1 MYTFVKLGGSV
12 ITDKA
17 GQEAP
22 DLPVIARLAA
32 EVAAARAARPG
43 LAIVLGHGSGSFGHL
58 YAARYGVHRGLPP
71 GAVSAA
77 EAQRFYA
84 GFALTAGAA
93 LRLNRIVVDALLA
106 AGVPA
111 LALQPSAAL
120 WASGGQIVSWETAH
134 IGRALRHG
142 LVPVV
147 HGDVAFDAAQ
157 GTAIISTEALL
168 AYLAEATE
176 LRPARVILVG
186 EDAVYSAD
194 PRRDPAARRV
204 PLITA
209 ANLDAALHGAA
220 GSHAVDVTGGMRSKL
235 ELMWRLVQR
244 IPALEVR
251 LIGPAPGNLRAALLD
266 DTLDTGTTIR
276 QA

>member
-17 GQEAP
+17 GREAA
-22 DLPVIARLAA
+22 DLPLIARLAA
-32 EVAAARAARPG
+32 EIAAARAARPG
-43 LAIVLGHGSGSFGHL
+43 LALVLGHGSGSFGHP
-58 YAARYGVHRGLPP
+58 YAARYGVHTGLPP
-71 GAVSAA
+71 GAD
-77 EAQRFYA
+77 YA
-84 GFALTAGAA
+84 GFALTAAAA
-93 LRLNRIVVDALLA
+93 LRLNRIVVDALLD

-111 LALQPSAAL
+111 LALQPSASL
-120 WASGGQIVSWETAH
+120 WSAGGRIAAWDTAH
-134 IGRALRHG
+134 VGHALSHG

-147 HGDVAFDAAQ
+147 HGDVAFDSAQ

-168 AYLAEATE
+168 AHLALATE

-194 PRRDPAARRV
+194 PRSNPAAERV

-235 ELMWRLVQR
+235 ELMWRLAQAN
-244 IPALEVR
+244 PALEVR
-251 LIGPAPGNLRAALLD
+251 LIGPAPGNLAAVLSG
-266 DTLDTGTTIR
+266 TERDTGTTIR
-276 QA
+276 YAP

>member
-22 DLPVIARLAA
+22 DLPLIARLAA

-43 LAIVLGHGSGSFGHL
+43 MAIVLGHGSGSFGHH

-71 GAVSAA
+71 DAN
-77 EAQRFYA
+77 YM

-111 LALQPSAAL
+111 LSLQPSAAL
-120 WASGGQIVSWETAH
+120 LAGGGRIISWETAH

-147 HGDVAFDAAQ
+147 HGDVAFDEAQ
-157 GTAIISTEALL
+157 GSAIISTEALL
-168 AYLAEATE
+168 AYLAEETE

-186 EDAVYSAD
+186 EDAVYTAD
-194 PRRDPAARRV
+194 PRRDPSAQRV

-209 ANLDAALHGAA
+209 ANLDAVLHGAA

-244 IPALEVR
+244 LPALEVR
-251 LIGPAPGNLRAALLD
+251 LVGPAPGNLRAALLGD
-266 DTLDTGTTIR
+266 QLDAGTTIR
-276 QA
+276 AS

>member
-1 MYTFVKLGGSV
+1 MYTFIKLGGSV
-12 ITDKA
+12 ITDKS
-17 GQEAP
+17 GQEAA
-22 DLPVIARLAA
+22 DLPLIARLAA
-32 EVAAARAARPG
+32 ELAVARAARPEM
-43 LAIVLGHGSGSFGHL
+43 AIVLGHGSGSFGHL

-71 GAVSAA
+71 GSADPA

-106 AGVPA
+106 AGLPA
-111 LALQPSAAL
+111 LSLQPSASL
-120 WASGGQIVSWETAH
+120 WARAGQIARWDTAH
-134 IGRALRHG
+134 IAQALAHG
-142 LVPVV
+142 LVPVI
-147 HGDVAFDAAQ
+147 HGDVAFDEAQ
-157 GTAIISTEALL
+157 GSAIISTEALL

-176 LRPARVILVG
+176 LPLARVILVG
-186 EDAVYSAD
+186 EDAVYTAD

-209 ANLDAALHGAA
+209 ANLDAALNGAA

-244 IPALEVR
+244 HPALEVR
-251 LIGPAPGNLRAALLD
+251 LIGPAPGNLQAVLQGDERD
-266 DTLDTGTTIR
+266 IGTTIR
-276 QA
+276 LA

>member
-1 MYTFVKLGGSV
+1 MYTFIKLGGSV

-17 GQEAP
+17 GREAA
-22 DLPVIARLAA
+22 DLPLIVRLAA
-32 EVAAARAARPG
+32 ELAEARAANPG
-43 LAIVLGHGSGSFGHL
+43 LQIILGHGSGSFGHH

-71 GAVSAA
+71 DGDHT
-77 EAQRFYA
+77 

-106 AGVPA
+106 AGLPA
-111 LALQPSAAL
+111 LALQPSASL
-120 WASGGQIVSWETAH
+120 WASGGSILAWDTAH
-134 IGRALRHG
+134 LRHALRHG
-142 LVPVV
+142 LVPVI

-168 AYLAEATE
+168 AYLALKSE
-176 LRPARVILVG
+176 LRPDRVILVG
-186 EDAVYSAD
+186 EQAVYTAD
-194 PRRDPAARRV
+194 PRTQPEAKRV

-209 ANLDAALHGAA
+209 ANLSAVLNGAS

-251 LIGPAPGNLRAALLD
+251 LIGPAPGNLAAALRDAPLSF
-266 DTLDTGTTIR
+266 GTTLR
-276 QA
+276 QS